1 MFVVN
6 SIEIFTNWSLQ
17 ATEDQMAATTSGS
30 ERSGL
35 LLLLVCKQ
43 WSSQHLYFCCFLI
56 SKALAV
62 PFTTSHKEI
71 PQILNALDSPL
82 VIPQSQD
89 IWLLQPQLYLW
100 FEPPMVLTWLWH
112 QNVSPDDIELGGKHD
127 GLYVVLYFAPRSL

>member
-1 MFVVN
+1 
-6 SIEIFTNWSLQ
+6 
-17 ATEDQMAATTSGS
+17 MAGTTSGS

-43 WSSQHLYFCCFLI
+43 WSLQHLYFCCFLI

-62 PFTTSHKEI
+62 PFTPSHKEI

-89 IWLLQPQLYLW
+89 IWLCIHSYIYGLSPPW
-100 FEPPMVLTWLWH
+100 FLHGCGTRMPPHKILNWVVSMMACMLFTVLLLAPCEPY
-112 QNVSPDDIELGGKHD
+112 GGCYPIKAMSRHF
-127 GLYVVLYFAPRSL
+127 L